1 MTESVSQ
8 VDAQNAPEPQRRAQ
22 RPPGFVGDS
31 ESFTDSQCWIVS
43 RVDGLNI
50 REDATSES
58 PSDGHLDTGQSLPA
72 RCEAVSGARYQSC
85 GGSHWWIP
93 VPYKGRTHYVAWA
106 CVDWYTSDSAPTPG
120 RPPRT
125 YIVQRGDTLS
135 GIARRFGVSLSALER
150 ANPQI
155 SDPNRIFPGQVINIP

>member
-1 MTESVSQ
+1 MTENVSQ
-8 VDAQNAPEPQRRAQ
+8 VEAQDAPEPQRSAQ
-22 RPPGFVGDS
+22 RPPGFAGGR
-31 ESFTDSQCWIVS
+31 EPFTDSRCWIVS

-72 RCEAVSGARYQSC
+72 RCEAVFGERYQSC
-85 GGSHWWIP
+85 GGSHWWVP

-106 CVDWYTSDSAPTPG
+106 CVDWYTAESAPHPEP
-120 RPPRT
+120 PPRT

-135 GIARRFGVSLSALER
+135 GIARRFGVSLTALER

-155 SDPNRIFPGQVINIP
+155 ADPNRIFPGQVINIP